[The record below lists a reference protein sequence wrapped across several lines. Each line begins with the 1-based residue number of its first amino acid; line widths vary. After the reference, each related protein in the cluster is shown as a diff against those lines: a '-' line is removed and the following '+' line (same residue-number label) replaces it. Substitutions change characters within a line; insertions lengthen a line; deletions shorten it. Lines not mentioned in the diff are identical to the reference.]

1 MRLPSCQWKDIA
13 GNAYP
18 ARIAGALAMFMLAN
32 VVRREVGTIQKL
44 VESIQ
49 QTDGYDADDE
59 AAQQPSKVL
68 KM

>member
-1 MRLPSCQWKDIA
+1 
-13 GNAYP
+13 
-18 ARIAGALAMFMLAN
+18 MFMLAN

-59 AAQQPSKVL
+59 AAQPPSKVL